1 MINYTGSIMTDTT
14 EIQPFNMK
22 NIPLL
27 LDVLVP
33 LWSPPVGDDAFK
45 RFNVEYIVRNNIF
58 ENEYNYQLVDGNG
71 TFFSAAFFARKGDI
85 NRAAEWFAEKSAQFS
100 DEYKIASDMSRTYI
114 EILDKRTFSIMN
126 SDDIKLSLFASRR
139 PGAGAALLDAL
150 CGKLR
155 AEGWKNLY
163 LWTDCDCNW
172 HWYEKHGFTLV
183 QKDVYEQF
191 SEPNEPYWTYIFKR
205 KI

>member
-1 MINYTGSIMTDTT
+1 
-14 EIQPFNMK
+14 MK

-33 LWSPPVGDDAFK
+33 LWSPPVGDSTFK
-45 RFNVEYIVRNNIF
+45 RFNVEYIMRNNIF
-58 ENEYNYQLVDGNG
+58 ENEYNFELVGSVPQEKTQGNEG
-71 TFFSAAFFARKGDI
+71 EFLSAAFFARKGDV
-85 NRAAEWFAEKSAQFS
+85 NKATEWFAENSAQFPE
-100 DEYKIASDMSRTYI
+100 EYKIASGMSRTYI
-114 EILDKRTFSIMN
+114 ETLDERTFSIMN
-126 SDDIKLSLFASRR
+126 SDDIKLSLFVSRK

-150 CGKLR
+150 YGKLR

-172 HWYEKHGFTLV
+172 RWYEKHGFTLV

-191 SEPNEPYWTYIFKR
+191 SGPNEPYWTYIFKR